1 MLTQQIIHDRKRV
14 VCFRLIGWDINVL
27 SLTHDA
33 DVVREKWRDE
43 LTIFLDFILTKYF
56 RKRGVN
62 EC

>member
-1 MLTQQIIHDRKRV
+1 MKTLVQQIFEGNSEDQ
-14 VCFRLIGWDINVL
+14 
-27 SLTHDA
+27 
-33 DVVREKWRDE
+33 